1 MWVGCDEDDN
11 KEEGQ
16 CVCVCVCVWRYVY
29 IYQKNTP
36 VWPLEAHV
44 GALQICF
51 CSMHAVCV
59 LGFLFFVLFFC
70 AYRTAEVSYSACAF
84 RALCLAPV
92 TPSAHAP
99 PERMSDFKC
108 CFMFVCERES

>member
-1 MWVGCDEDDN
+1 M
-11 KEEGQ
+11 
-16 CVCVCVCVWRYVY
+16 CVCVCVCLCV
-29 IYQKNTP
+29 
-36 VWPLEAHV
+36 
-44 GALQICF
+44 
-51 CSMHAVCV
+51 AVCLHLSEEHTCLATRGSCGCAADLFLLHACCV
-59 LGFLFFVLFFC
+59 CFGFSFFVLFFC